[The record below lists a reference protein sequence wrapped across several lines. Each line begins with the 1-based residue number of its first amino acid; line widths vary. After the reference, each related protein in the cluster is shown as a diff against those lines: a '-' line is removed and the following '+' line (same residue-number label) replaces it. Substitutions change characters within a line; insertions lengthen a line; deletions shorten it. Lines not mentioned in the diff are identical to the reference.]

1 MKNLFLTDVYIPKGY
16 EFLLE
21 AEMPHAAVI
30 YPVVGLLMVLAVA
43 IIMAVVVCKKHKM
56 EILPIFAGA
65 TIYMFFG
72 YFVVG
77 IVSMF
82 IPAGNMALYIAIVSL
97 LTAFV
102 PFMGRLF
109 FIKMFA
115 RKHNSLASHL
125 GYGVGFMGMR
135 TLMNLLTFVY
145 PILYYAQIN
154 KNGIAAYFPADAKE
168 DVALEM
174 AQTLEQI
181 LKTNYTQYI
190 LFALITISLI
200 VYGFSVA
207 MPIYAAFK
215 GRKSKGWYGF
225 ALGMGIIIAA
235 TEVLYSSDVFVIPAI
250 IISLVAAGVT
260 AFFAIKLY
268 NELSVEE
275 PEEPNTDG
283 TEEGS
288 ITKNAHTKIPKFSN
302 LDKL

>member
-1 MKNLFLTDVYIPKGY
+1 MNNLFLTDVYIPKGY
-16 EFLLE
+16 EFLLN

-30 YPVVGLLMVLAVA
+30 YPVIGLLMVLVVA
-43 IIMAVVVCKKHKM
+43 IIMAVIVGKKHKM

-72 YFVVG
+72 YFIVG
-77 IVSMF
+77 IISMF
-82 IPAGNMALYIAIVSL
+82 VPAGNAALYIAIVSL
-97 LTAFV
+97 LTGFI

-115 RKHNSLASHL
+115 KKHNKLSSHL

-145 PILYYAQIN
+145 PILYYTQIN
-154 KNGIAAYFPADAKE
+154 QNGVAAYFPKDAEE

-181 LKTNYTQYI
+181 LKTNYTHYI
-190 LFALITISLI
+190 LFALITIALI
-200 VYGFSVA
+200 VYGLSVS
-207 MPIYAAFK
+207 MPMYAAFT
-215 GRKSKGWYGF
+215 GRKGKSWYGF
-225 ALGMGIIIAA
+225 ALGTGIVIAVA
-235 TEVLYSSDVFVIPAI
+235 EVLYSSEMFVIPAI
-250 IISLVAAGVT
+250 IIALVVAGVT

-268 NELSVEE
+268 MELAGDE
-275 PEEPNTDG
+275 PEEPKNDKP
-283 TEEGS
+283 EEGS

>member
-30 YPVVGLLMVLAVA
+30 YPVIGLLMVLILA
-43 IIMAVVVCKKHKM
+43 IVMAVVVCKKHRM

-82 IPAGNMALYIAIVSL
+82 IPAGNMPLYITFVSL

-109 FIKMFA
+109 IIKMFA
-115 RKHNSLASHL
+115 KKHNNVASHL

-145 PILYYAQIN
+145 PILYYSQIN
-154 KNGIAAYFPADAKE
+154 KYGISAYFPKDAKE
-168 DVALEM
+168 DAALEM

-181 LKTNYTQYI
+181 LKTNYTHYI
-190 LFALITISLI
+190 LFALITIALI
-200 VYGFSVA
+200 VYGLAVA
-207 MPIYAAFK
+207 MPIYAAFR

-225 ALGMGIIIAA
+225 ALGMGVIIAVA
-235 TEVLYSSDVFVIPAI
+235 EVLYSNDVLVIPSI
-250 IISLVAAGVT
+250 IIALIAAGVT
-260 AFFAIKLY
+260 VFFAIKLY
-268 NELSVEE
+268 GELSKDE
-275 PEEPNTDG
+275 PEEPKAED

-288 ITKNAHTKIPKFSN
+288 ISKNAHTKIPKFSN

>member
-16 EFLLE
+16 EYLLE

-30 YPVVGLLMVLAVA
+30 YPVVGLVMVLIVA
-43 IIMAVVVCKKHKM
+43 IIMAVVVAKKHKM

-82 IPAGNMALYIAIVSL
+82 IPAGNLAIYIAIVSL

-115 RKHNSLASHL
+115 KKHNNLASHL

-145 PILYYAQIN
+145 PILYYSQIN
-154 KNGIAAYFPADAKE
+154 RYGISAYFPKDAEE
-168 DVALEM
+168 DAALEM

-181 LKTNYTQYI
+181 LKTNYTHYI
-190 LFALITISLI
+190 LFALITIALI
-200 VYGFSVA
+200 VFGLSVS
-207 MPIYAAFK
+207 MPMYAAFT
-215 GRKSKGWYGF
+215 GRKSKSWYGF
-225 ALGMGIIIAA
+225 ALGMGVIVAVA
-235 TEVLYSSDVFVIPAI
+235 EVLYSSEVFVVPAVI
-250 IISLVAAGVT
+250 IALVAAGVT

-268 NELSVEE
+268 MELSVNE
-275 PEEPNTDG
+275 PEEPKEDKP
-283 TEEGS
+283 EEGS

>member
-16 EFLLE
+16 EYLLE

-30 YPVVGLLMVLAVA
+30 YPVVGLVMVLIVA
-43 IIMAVVVCKKHKM
+43 IIMAVVVAKKHKM

-82 IPAGNMALYIAIVSL
+82 IPAGNLAIYIAIVSL

-115 RKHNSLASHL
+115 KKHNNLASHL

-145 PILYYAQIN
+145 PILYYSQIN
-154 KNGIAAYFPADAKE
+154 RYGISAYFPKDAQE
-168 DVALEM
+168 DAALEM

-181 LKTNYTQYI
+181 LKTNYTHYI
-190 LFALITISLI
+190 LFALITIALI
-200 VYGFSVA
+200 VFGLSVS
-207 MPIYAAFK
+207 MPMYAAFT
-215 GRKSKGWYGF
+215 GRKSKSWYGF
-225 ALGMGIIIAA
+225 ALGMGVIVAVA
-235 TEVLYSSDVFVIPAI
+235 EVLYSSEVFVVPAI
-250 IISLVAAGVT
+250 IMALVAAGVT

-268 NELSVEE
+268 MELSGNE
-275 PEEPNTDG
+275 PEEPKEDKP
-283 TEEGS
+283 EEGS

>member
-16 EFLLE
+16 EFLLD

-30 YPVVGLLMVLAVA
+30 YPVVGLVMVLIVA
-43 IIMAVVVCKKHKM
+43 IIMAVMVAKKHKM

-82 IPAGNMALYIAIVSL
+82 IPAGNIAVYIAVVSL

-115 RKHNSLASHL
+115 KKHNNLASHL
-125 GYGVGFMGMR
+125 GYGIGFMGMR
-135 TLMNLLTFVY
+135 ALMNLLMFVY
-145 PILYYAQIN
+145 PILYYSQIN
-154 KNGIAAYFPADAKE
+154 QNGIAAYFPADAEE

-181 LKTNYTQYI
+181 LKTNYSHYI
-190 LFALITISLI
+190 LLALITVALI
-200 VYGFSVA
+200 VFGLAVS
-207 MPIYAAFK
+207 MPIYAAFT
-215 GRKSKGWYGF
+215 GRKSKSWYGF
-225 ALGMGIIIAA
+225 ALGMGVVVAVA
-235 TEVLYSSDVFVIPAI
+235 EVLYTNEVLVVPAI
-250 IISLVAAGVT
+250 ILALVASGVT

-268 NELSVEE
+268 IELAANE
-275 PEEPNTDG
+275 PEETKDDND
-283 TEEGS
+283 EAGS